1 MLALFRIM
9 EPAQGT
15 ILIDGEDICRMG
27 LKDLRSR
34 LSIIPQDPTLFA
46 GTVRSNLD
54 PFGLY
59 TDEQIWSALNAC
71 SLKGQIESMDHGL
84 DSEIKEGGIVRE

>member
-1 MLALFRIM
+1 M
-9 EPAQGT
+9 EPADGT
-15 ILIDGEDICRMG
+15 IIIDGEDICNMG

-54 PFGLY
+54 PFGVY
-59 TDEQIWSALNAC
+59 TDEQIWSALSAC
-71 SLKGQIESMDHGL
+71 SLKSQVEGMEQGL
-84 DSEIKEGGIVRE
+84 ESEIKEGGIDE